1 MALHTLNT
9 ATDAASCFA
18 ALRTEDTLLIMDSA
32 VYLLAQNTASWDWS
46 SLPCPVYVLLED
58 LSAAGLVL
66 PEAVKAI
73 DYSAWVALS
82 TEHKQHV
89 AWY

>member
-9 ATDAASCFA
+9 ATDATSCLA
-18 ALRTEDTLLIMDSA
+18 ALRAKDALLIMDKA
-32 VYLLAQNTASWDWS
+32 VYLLASRDWS
-46 SLPCPVYVLLED
+46 CLPCPVYVLLED
-58 LSAAGLVL
+58 LSAAGLAL
-66 PEAVKAI
+66 PPAVKAI